1 LKEIVRVVVANMSSV
16 TTPATPTIST
26 SLYIMVGLVCLV
38 KSMREIGC
46 ELFLGEKVIEILGR
60 WIWKV
65 KKTE

>member
-1 LKEIVRVVVANMSSV
+1 LKEIVRAVVANMSSV

-38 KSMREIGC
+38 KNMREIGC

-65 KKTE
+65 EKTE